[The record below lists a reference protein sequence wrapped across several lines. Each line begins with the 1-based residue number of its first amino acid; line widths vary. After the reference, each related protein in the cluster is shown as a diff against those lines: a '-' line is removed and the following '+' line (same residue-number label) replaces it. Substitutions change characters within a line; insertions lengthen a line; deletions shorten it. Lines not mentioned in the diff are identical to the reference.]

1 MLVTGLGKV
10 VIGLVIRD
18 DVDAAAW
25 NIFLSPFSCADEIDE
40 AFVTV
45 VAIFSKKSIV
55 EVVTSVGDVGG
66 IFCVE
71 SNKFLKGEHLNA
83 YLTLNIKQ
91 SLFILNTRQKFN
103 SQKKKFIYKS
113 QINTNLCKFI
123 HHQNLS

>member
-103 SQKKKFIYKS
+103 SQKKNLFIKV
-113 QINTNLCKFI
+113 K
-123 HHQNLS
+123 